1 MPATKDNLL
10 VISGVAQR
18 KRVGL
23 ITRRSVDRNHS
34 PLNLKCLYILQEF
47 SSASVK
53 RELSKRCGAE
63 EACRAHNPKVSG
75 SKPLTAK

>member
-34 PLNLKCLYILQEF
+34 PLKIKIIKIIKIKKIKKIKYQYRLCAYSPEVRIHPFQ
-47 SSASVK
+47 
-53 RELSKRCGAE
+53 G
-63 EACRAHNPKVSG
+63 
-75 SKPLTAK
+75 